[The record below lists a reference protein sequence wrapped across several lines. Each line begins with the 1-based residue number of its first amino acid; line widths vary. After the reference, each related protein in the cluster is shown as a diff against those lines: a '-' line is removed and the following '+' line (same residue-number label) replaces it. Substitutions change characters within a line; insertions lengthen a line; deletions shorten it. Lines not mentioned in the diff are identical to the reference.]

1 MGVALCGAAVW
12 TQADVVIV
20 ETRTGGQNLGWYSE
34 SGEWWNSSAKSSAPG
49 TTAGI
54 GSRYADDDGTAF
66 TVSPTLAKP
75 GGTYTVEVTHG
86 ISSSIP
92 SSNFPISVESTGGS
106 GLPGSTDA
114 FTRYPEHAWR
124 TVGAITLD
132 PGVATPTITF
142 TRPAGVAAGRFYAD
156 AIRFTW
162 ADDPGLQTPQIPTVN
177 GPLAAG
183 QTYVDV
189 PTVLSNATAVI
200 VYADGTEIGRRT
212 TDIDGGVER
221 VTTSP
226 LVKGQIV
233 AATQIGT
240 NGIES
245 IRPETG
251 GIVGGGANPR
261 VRISLSIR
269 YTPTLTG
276 PIGADGG
283 AGGSTPTNYFLGA
296 SNTFGGAWAVAPVG
310 GKVIQPASYW
320 QTVTFERGPNPASPV
335 DPTYGWWGAI
345 GSREL
350 QGDFGVLDGIAFAID
365 DLSDTGPFLVYIDEI
380 RNGDVVVQGFE
391 NAPNGQNEVL
401 FQRPGDG
408 SATFNAYLLAQP
420 PGDISP
426 NLSHVTDEF
435 SYDGN
440 HSALVSWQFVS
451 QSGGNWLRLLATGS
465 GTPNPQLDLR
475 LPISFRILVLPVGV
489 TNPPLQFYEQPQDT
503 SGLQNQPITLE
514 ARAIGAKPLTYQW
527 YFQGAPLAG
536 QTNQTLVIP
545 NAQPSDSGDYYAIV
559 TDASGSTPSGH
570 ATVFVEP
577 VVSSAAMQPLWRL
590 GPTDRAYLAPDGQ
603 QSGLAFNPAT
613 SNLILV
619 SRTGGNALMIL
630 NSETGAEVGSLL
642 VDAFILGGYYIINKV
657 AVAPEGAVFVCNMTT
672 NSALTPLRIYY
683 WPTETPGTPSAGP
696 IWEGD
701 PGGGA
706 GGRWGD
712 TLALRT
718 VDVGG
723 TPQWQFLVA
732 ARNDNKIAVLRP
744 MSTDVLFTLGDVP
757 AGAFDHGLAWGEGNT
772 AWGKSHQG
780 DLYHIEIDLGNGTAS
795 VLQIYTNLPS
805 LAPIGVDPVNKY
817 LAGVSIASPDAL
829 RLFGLNDLAAGPTP
843 LDTEYFQTDN
853 AWSASASGA
862 VTFGLDR
869 VYALNPNNGII
880 ALQIPP
886 HLWMTTTNST
896 MWLRWNG
903 DATLQSAPSAMGTY
917 EDMTGTSSPA
927 PVDMSAQ
934 PQQFFRL
941 RK

>member
-1 MGVALCGAAVW
+1 MGVALCCAAVR

-20 ETRTGGQNLGWYSE
+20 ETRSGGQNTSWYHE
-34 SGEWWNSSAKSSAPG
+34 IAGNWQGSSVKSSAPG
-49 TTAGI
+49 TTPSI
-54 GSRYADDDGTAF
+54 GSRFSTTDNGEF
-66 TVSPTLAKP
+66 SVSPVLAIA
-75 GGTYTVEVTHG
+75 GGVYSVEVTHAT
-86 ISSSIP
+86 STYIP
-92 SSNFPISVESTGGS
+92 TNLMASVTATGGS
-106 GLPGSTDA
+106 GLPATTDV
-114 FTRYPEHAWR
+114 FKEKPDHVWR
-124 TVGAITLD
+124 AVGAITLD
-132 PGVATPTITF
+132 PGVTTPTITF
-142 TRPAGVAAGRFYAD
+142 TKVPLVGDDQRFYAD

-162 ADDPGLQTPQIPTVN
+162 ADDPSLKTPQIATVN

-200 VYADGTEIGRRT
+200 VYADGAEIGRRT
-212 TDIDGGVER
+212 TGIDGGVER

-226 LVKGQIV
+226 LVKGQTI

-245 IRPETG
+245 ARLSTG
-251 GIVGGGANPR
+251 PVVGGGANPR

-269 YTPTLTG
+269 QATMLTG

-283 AGGSTPTNYFLGA
+283 TTNTPYFFLGA
-296 SNTFGGAWAVAPVG
+296 SNTFGGGWALAPVG

-320 QTVTFERGPNPASPV
+320 QTVTFERGPNPANPT
-335 DPTYGWWGAI
+335 DPTFAWWGSL
-345 GSREL
+345 GNNEL
-350 QGDFGVLDGIAFAID
+350 QGNFGVLDAIAFAID
-365 DLSDTGPFLVYIDEI
+365 DLSDTGPFRVYIDEI
-380 RNGDVVVQGFE
+380 RNGDVLVQGFE
-391 NAPNGQNEVL
+391 NAANGQNEVL
-401 FQRPGDG
+401 FQTPGDSG
-408 SATFNAYLLAQP
+408 TSFTTSLLAQP
-420 PGDISP
+420 PGDFSPDISQ
-426 NLSHVTDEF
+426 VTDEF

-440 HSALVSWQFVS
+440 HSALVSWQFLS
-451 QSGGNWLRLLATGS
+451 RAGGNWLRLLATGS

-559 TDASGSTPSGH
+559 TDASGSAPSGH

-619 SRTGGNALMIL
+619 SRTGGNSLMIL

-657 AVAPEGAVFVCNMTT
+657 AVGPEGAVFVCNMTT

-683 WPTETPGTPSAGP
+683 WPAETPGTPSAGP

-732 ARNDNKIAVLRP
+732 ARNDNRIAVLRP

-805 LAPIGVDPVNKY
+805 LAPIGVDPVNNY

-829 RLFGLNDLAAGPTP
+829 RLFGLNNLAAGPTP

-886 HLWMTTTNST
+886 RLWMTTTNNV
-896 MWLRWNG
+896 MWLRWDG
-903 DATLQSAPSAMGTY
+903 AATLQSAPSAMGTY